1 MSHSIIYN
9 INHLVIKRMKKNYT
23 LILAVVSFLFAT
35 TTVSA
40 VGITPTEDFYT
51 TITSLPFEPVD
62 SVDMSNSTLAPT
74 VYFPY
79 NANSYPAKGYKLTL
93 ATDGTLTFTASS
105 NTITPGN
112 VTAIVSSNYD
122 FTTRIY
128 RGNGTT
134 STLTAGTYY
143 IALITNNVYGKVKLS
158 MSSTASLATA
168 VERTAT
174 EQVQL
179 FAQNRAIVITG
190 LSAHSTINVFNLNGQ
205 MVKQLTSS
213 SETEEL
219 AMPANGVYLVT
230 INGVSHKVI
239 VL

>member
-1 MSHSIIYN
+1 
-9 INHLVIKRMKKNYT
+9 MKKNYT
-23 LILAVVSFLFAT
+23 LLLVAVSLLFGI

-62 SVDMSNSTLAPT
+62 SVDMSNATLAPT
-74 VYFPY
+74 VYFPTFT
-79 NANSYPAKGYKLTL
+79 NSYPTKGYKLTL
-93 ATDGTLTFTASS
+93 ATAGTLTLAASS
-105 NTITPGN
+105 NTITAGN
-112 VTAIVSSNYD
+112 VAFLVSSNYD
-122 FTTRIY
+122 LTTYISLVNG
-128 RGNGTT
+128 GNGTT

-143 IALITNNVYGKVKLS
+143 IPFITNNVYGKFKIS
-158 MSSTASLATA
+158 ISSTASIATD

-190 LSAHSTINVFNLNGQ
+190 LSAHSTVNVFNLNGQ

>member
-1 MSHSIIYN
+1 
-9 INHLVIKRMKKNYT
+9 MKKNYT
-23 LILAVVSFLFAT
+23 LLLVAVSLLFGI

-40 VGITPTEDFYT
+40 VGITPTEEFYT

-74 VYFPY
+74 VYFPCY
-79 NANSYPAKGYKLTL
+79 ATSYPTKGYKLTL
-93 ATDGTLTFTASS
+93 ATAGTLTLTASS
-105 NTITPGN
+105 NTIIAGN
-112 VTAIVSSNYD
+112 VAFLVSSNYD
-122 FTTRIY
+122 FTTYISLVVE
-128 RGNGTT
+128 GNGTT

-143 IALITNNVYGKVKLS
+143 IALITNNVYGKFKLR
-158 MSSTASLATA
+158 MSSTALLATS

>member
-1 MSHSIIYN
+1 
-9 INHLVIKRMKKNYT
+9 MKKNHT

-40 VGITPTEDFYT
+40 VGITPTEEFYT

-62 SVDMSNSTLAPT
+62 SVDMSNSTLAPL
-74 VYFPY
+74 VYFPSFS
-79 NANSYPAKGYKLTL
+79 NSYPTKGYKLTL
-93 ATDGTLTFTASS
+93 ASDGTLTLTASS
-105 NTITPGN
+105 NTITALN
-112 VTAIVSSNYD
+112 VAAIVSSNYD
-122 FTTRIY
+122 FTTY
-128 RGNGTT
+128 KSLVTGNGTT
-134 STLTAGTYY
+134 SILPAGRYY
-143 IALITNNVYGKVKLS
+143 IAFITNQLYGKFKLS
-158 MSSTASLATA
+158 ISSTASLATA
-168 VERTAT
+168 VERTAA
-174 EQVQL
+174 EQVHL

-190 LSAHSTINVFNLNGQ
+190 LSDHSTVNVFNLNGQ

>member
-1 MSHSIIYN
+1 
-9 INHLVIKRMKKNYT
+9 MKKNYT
-23 LILAVVSFLFAT
+23 LLLVAVSLLFGI

-74 VYFPY
+74 VYFPTFS
-79 NANSYPAKGYKLTL
+79 NSYPTKGYKLTL
-93 ATDGTLTFTASS
+93 ATAGTLTLTASS
-105 NTITPGN
+105 NTIIAGN
-112 VTAIVSSNYD
+112 VAGLVSSNYD
-122 FTTRIY
+122 FTTYISLLGG
-128 RGNGTT
+128 GNGTT

-143 IALITNNVYGKVKLS
+143 VAFITNNVYGKFKLGIA
-158 MSSTASLATA
+158 STASLATA

-230 INGVSHKVI
+230 INGVSHKVM

>member
-1 MSHSIIYN
+1 MN
-9 INHLVIKRMKKNYT
+9 KNYT
-23 LILAVVSFLFAT
+23 LLLVAVSLLFGA

-40 VGITPTEDFYT
+40 VGITPTEEFYT

-62 SVDMSNSTLAPT
+62 SVDMSNSTLAPS
-74 VYFPY
+74 VYFPTY
-79 NANSYPAKGYKLTL
+79 DSSYPTKGYKLTL
-93 ATDGTLTFTASS
+93 ATDGTLTLTASS
-105 NTITPGN
+105 NTITAGN
-112 VTAIVSSNYD
+112 VAGLVSSNYD
-122 FTTRIY
+122 FATYISIVGGGT
-128 RGNGTT
+128 GTT

-143 IALITNNVYGKVKLS
+143 IALITNNVYGKFKLR
-158 MSSTASLATA
+158 MSSTASLATE

>member
-1 MSHSIIYN
+1 
-9 INHLVIKRMKKNYT
+9 MKKNYT
-23 LILAVVSFLFAT
+23 LLLVAVSLLFGI

-62 SVDMSNSTLAPT
+62 SVDMSNATLAPT
-74 VYFPY
+74 VYFPTFT
-79 NANSYPAKGYKLTL
+79 NSYPTKGYKLTL
-93 ATDGTLTFTASS
+93 ATAGTLTLAASS
-105 NTITPGN
+105 NTITAGN
-112 VTAIVSSNYD
+112 VAFLVSSNYD
-122 FTTRIY
+122 LTTYISLVNG
-128 RGNGTT
+128 GNGTT

-143 IALITNNVYGKVKLS
+143 IALITNNVYGKFKIS
-158 MSSTASLATA
+158 ISSTASIATD

-219 AMPANGVYLVT
+219 TMPTKGMYLVNV
-230 INGVSHKVI
+230 NGISHKVI

>member
-1 MSHSIIYN
+1 
-9 INHLVIKRMKKNYT
+9 MKKNYT
-23 LILAVVSFLFAT
+23 LLLVAVSLLFGI

-40 VGITPTEDFYT
+40 VGITPTEEFYT

-62 SVDMSNSTLAPT
+62 SVDMSNSTLAPQ
-74 VYFPY
+74 VYFPSFS
-79 NANSYPAKGYKLTL
+79 NSYPTKGYKLTL
-93 ATDGTLTFTASS
+93 ANNGTLTLTASS
-105 NTITPGN
+105 NTFTLSTFAS
-112 VTAIVSSNYD
+112 VVSSNYD
-122 FTTRIY
+122 FTTNVY
-128 RGNGTT
+128 VASGGNGTT

-143 IALITNNVYGKVKLS
+143 IAFITNNVYGKFKLR
-158 MSSTASLATA
+158 MSSTASLATG

-219 AMPANGVYLVT
+219 TMPTKGMYLVNV
-230 INGVSHKVI
+230 NGISHKVI

>member
-1 MSHSIIYN
+1 
-9 INHLVIKRMKKNYT
+9 MKKNYT
-23 LILAVVSFLFAT
+23 LLLVAVSLLFGI

-62 SVDMSNSTLAPT
+62 SVDMSNATLAPT
-74 VYFPY
+74 VYFPCFG
-79 NANSYPAKGYKLTL
+79 NSYPTKGYKLTL
-93 ATDGTLTFTASS
+93 ATAGTLTLAASS
-105 NTITPGN
+105 NTITAGN
-112 VTAIVSSNYD
+112 FAAAVSSNYD
-122 FTTRIY
+122 FTTNIY
-128 RGNGTT
+128 IANGGNGTT

-143 IALITNNVYGKVKLS
+143 IAFITNQVYVKFKLS

>member
-1 MSHSIIYN
+1 
-9 INHLVIKRMKKNYT
+9 MKKNYT

-62 SVDMSNSTLAPT
+62 SVDMSNATLAPT
-74 VYFPY
+74 VHFPCF
-79 NANSYPAKGYKLTL
+79 ANSYPTKGYKLTL
-93 ATDGTLTFTASS
+93 ANNGTLTLTASS
-105 NTITPGN
+105 NTFTLSTFAS
-112 VTAIVSSNYD
+112 VVSSNYD
-122 FTTRIY
+122 FTTY
-128 RGNGTT
+128 VYVASGGNGTT

-143 IALITNNVYGKVKLS
+143 IAFITNNVYGKFKLR
-158 MSSTASLATA
+158 MSSTASLATE
-168 VERTAT
+168 VERTAA
-174 EQVQL
+174 EQIQL

-190 LSAHSTINVFNLNGQ
+190 LSAHSTVNVFNLNGQ

>member
-1 MSHSIIYN
+1 
-9 INHLVIKRMKKNYT
+9 MKKNYT
-23 LILAVVSFLFAT
+23 LLLVAVSLLFGI

-74 VYFPY
+74 VYFPTFT
-79 NANSYPAKGYKLTL
+79 NSYPTKGYKLTL
-93 ATDGTLTFTASS
+93 ATNGTLTLTALS
-105 NTITPGN
+105 NTIMPSN
-112 VTAIVSSNYD
+112 VAAVVSSNYD
-122 FTTRIY
+122 FTTYISLVGG
-128 RGNGTT
+128 GNGTT

-143 IALITNNVYGKVKLS
+143 VAFITNNVYGKFKLGIA
-158 MSSTASLATA
+158 STASLATA

>member
-1 MSHSIIYN
+1 
-9 INHLVIKRMKKNYT
+9 MKKNYT
-23 LILAVVSFLFAT
+23 LLLVAVSLLFGI

-74 VYFPY
+74 VYFPTFT
-79 NANSYPAKGYKLTL
+79 NSYPTKGYKLTL
-93 ATDGTLTFTASS
+93 ATAGTLTLAASS
-105 NTITPGN
+105 NTITAGN
-112 VTAIVSSNYD
+112 VAFLVSSNYD
-122 FTTRIY
+122 LTTYISLVNG
-128 RGNGTT
+128 GNGTT

-143 IALITNNVYGKVKLS
+143 IALITNNVYGKFKIS
-158 MSSTASLATA
+158 ISSTASIATD

-190 LSAHSTINVFNLNGQ
+190 LSAHSTVNVFNLNGQ